1 MQPNPP
7 TAWLTRQ
14 WLIRA
19 RRDLWAADH
28 DATAVP
34 TLRDSVAYH
43 AQQAAEKALK
53 AFLVW
58 HGHPVR
64 RTHSLP
70 HLVGQCEVIDPNF
83 SSLAVA
89 AAVLNPYVNEFRY
102 PGSAEEPSEAAAND
116 ARRLAR
122 QVMEFV
128 LARLPSSAHP

>member
-1 MQPNPP
+1 MPPNPP

-43 AQQAAEKALK
+43 AQQAAEKTLK

-64 RTHSLP
+64 RTHNLP
-70 HLVGQCEVIDPNF
+70 VLVSQCEAIDSTF
-83 SSLAVA
+83 SALARA
-89 AAVLNPYVNEFRY
+89 AAVLTPYIDEFRY
-102 PGSAEEPSEAAAND
+102 PGAAEEPTEAAAD
-116 ARRLAR
+116 EARRLAR
-122 QVMEFV
+122 QVTEFV
-128 LARLPSSAHP
+128 LGRLPSTVHP